1 MFISNG
7 RLPDLRSLPWAVGAR
22 FLVLTLGVAVGCGP
36 GGDPGDAPEPVPEA
50 EREPLPTWTELAGEV
65 AADRLNVILVTIDTL
80 RADRLSSYGSELVS
94 TPHMDRLAREG
105 VRFSNAATAVPFT
118 LPAHCSIMTG
128 TYPPFHGVREN
139 VGYSLDETLPTLAE
153 VLSVAGWDTA
163 GFISA
168 FVLDSRWGIGRG
180 FDRYRDDFQLDPNKP
195 SVNVGQVQHEGT
207 DTIEKALAWLDE
219 PRDAPFFLWVHLF
232 EPHDPYTPPE
242 PYRSQY
248 PDHPYDAEVAY
259 TDSLVGLLREGL
271 ESRGVLDD
279 SVFVLTSDHGEGLG
293 QHGEGFHGYFIY
305 DSTVHVPLIL
315 RLPFG
320 DFEGRVVNEAVSHV
334 DILPTVLSIVGQDV
348 PPEVQGVDLRPLIL
362 GRQPA
367 SPREVYT
374 ESYYSLY
381 HYNWAP
387 LRSIRTES
395 EKFIE
400 TTNPELYL
408 LREDADEANNVLLQ
422 ERDLARSLRER
433 LLAYSDYLKSSG
445 DRPGGRPDLDT
456 ETLAQLRALGYL
468 AGRANSGVDE
478 DDGVERTDPKE
489 RIAVHRAIMEA
500 QSFIGR
506 GDEEGAEEYLRAA
519 LELDASIVDAN
530 QMLGGIIGRRADEA
544 SRRGDA
550 AASAELNG
558 QALAL
563 YQQALALNPEHQA
576 SLLGLATSYWRLGR
590 LEEALVGFHR
600 LVELAPYESNAAIA
614 MSDIYADLDRLPDA
628 LRVVEAAAA
637 EEVAPAWIHNQHGEL
652 LALLGRSRE
661 SAVHFEKAIAKN
673 PEIGQPYFNL
683 ALTHEEAGRPQE
695 AAAAYE
701 QAILHAPYHFRAQF
715 NLGHLY
721 GRLGRPEDHLEMW
734 RTAIRSNPE
743 FVLGYYHLAKLHMDR
758 GDDLD
763 RAELLVREGL
773 RRDPEGVFGPFGY
786 FVLADIL
793 NRKGRLP
800 EAREAVENGRRLQA
814 RG

>member
-1 MFISNG
+1 MNG
-7 RLPDLRSLPWAVGAR
+7 VRALAAALALGLPLACAPRD
-22 FLVLTLGVAVGCGP
+22 GP
-36 GGDPGDAPEPVPEA
+36 REAQEPVSEV
-50 EREPLPTWTELAGEV
+50 EQESLPTWRELAGDV
-65 AADRLNVILVTIDTL
+65 RTSGLNVILVTIDTL
-80 RADRLSSYGSELVS
+80 RADRLSSYGSEEVS

-105 VRFSNAATAVPFT
+105 VRFANAATAVPFT

-128 TYPPFHGVREN
+128 TYPPYHGVREN

-153 VLSVAGWDTA
+153 ELSAAGRETA
-163 GFISA
+163 GFVSA

-180 FDRYRDDFQLDPNKP
+180 FDRYRDDFQLDPRKP
-195 SVNVGQVQHEGT
+195 SVNIGQVQHEGP
-207 DTIEKALAWLDE
+207 DTIEHALAWLDE
-219 PRDAPFFLWVHLF
+219 PRDSPFFLWVHLF

-242 PYRSQY
+242 PFRSQY
-248 PDHPYDAEVAY
+248 PDRPYDAEVAY

-293 QHGEGFHGYFIY
+293 QHGEGFHGYYIY

-320 DFEGRVVNEAVSHV
+320 DFEGRVVDEAVSHV

-348 PPEVQGVDLRPLIL
+348 PSEVQGVDLLPLL
-362 GRQPA
+362 LDREPA
-367 SPREVYT
+367 SSREVYT

-408 LREDADEANNVLLQ
+408 LLDDADEESNVILQ
-422 ERDLARSLRER
+422 NRELARSLRNR
-433 LLAYSDYLKSSG
+433 LLAYSRYLRSSG

-468 AGRANSGVDE
+468 AGRVTAAVDE

-500 QSFIGR
+500 QSLIGK

-519 LELDASIVDAN
+519 LNLDASIVDAN

-544 SRRGDA
+544 SRRGDEA
-550 AASAELNG
+550 DSAELNG
-558 QALAL
+558 QALEL

-637 EEVAPAWIHNQHGEL
+637 EDVAPAWIHNQHGEL

-683 ALTHEEAGRPQE
+683 ALTHEEAGRPRE

-701 QAILHAPYHFRAQF
+701 QAIERAPYHYRAQF

-734 RTAIRSNPE
+734 RAAIRSNPE

-773 RRDPEGVFGPFGY
+773 RRDPEGGFGPLGY

>member
-1 MFISNG
+1 M
-7 RLPDLRSLPWAVGAR
+7 RSLPTVVGSR
-22 FLVLTLGVAVGCGP
+22 FLAISLAVLAGCA
-36 GGDPGDAPEPVPEA
+36 PGDEPRDTPEPVPEV
-50 EREPLPTWTELAGEV
+50 ERAPLPTWEELAGDIETNG
-65 AADRLNVILVTIDTL
+65 LNVVLVTIDTL
-80 RADRLSSYGSELVS
+80 RADRLSSYGSEQVS

-118 LPAHCSIMTG
+118 LPAHSSIMTG

-139 VGYSLDETLPTLAE
+139 VGYSLDESLPTLAE
-153 VLSVAGWDTA
+153 ELSAAGWATA
-163 GFISA
+163 GFVSA

-180 FDRYRDDFQLDPNKP
+180 FDHYRDDFQLDPNKP
-195 SVNVGQVQHEGT
+195 SVNVGQVQHEGS
-207 DTIEKALAWLDE
+207 DTIEHALAWLDE

-248 PDHPYDAEVAY
+248 PDRPYDAEVAY

-271 ESRGVLDD
+271 ESRGLFDD

-305 DSTVHVPLIL
+305 DSTVRVPLIL

-320 DFEGRVVNEAVSHV
+320 DFEGRVVDEAISHV
-334 DILPTVLSIVGQDV
+334 DILPTVLSIAGRDV
-348 PPEVQGVDLRPLIL
+348 PVEVQGIDLLPLIL
-362 GRQPA
+362 GREPA
-367 SPREVYT
+367 AAREVYT

-408 LREDADEANNVLLQ
+408 LREDADEASNVLLQ
-422 ERDLARSLRER
+422 NRDLARALRDR
-433 LLAYSDYLKSSG
+433 LLAYSRDLKSSG

-468 AGRANSGVDE
+468 AGRATGGVDE

-519 LELDASIVDAN
+519 LDLDDNIVDAN
-530 QMLGGIIGRRADEA
+530 QMLGGIIGRRADLA
-544 SRRGDA
+544 ARGGDA
-550 AASAELNG
+550 AEATELEQ
-558 QALAL
+558 QALEL
-563 YQQALALNPEHQA
+563 YQRALALNPEHQA

-600 LVELAPYESNAAIA
+600 LLELAPYESNAAIA
-614 MSDIYADLDRLPDA
+614 MSDIYADLDRLPEA

-661 SAVHFEKAIAKN
+661 SAVHFERAIAKN

-683 ALTHEEAGRPQE
+683 ALTHEEAGRPE
-695 AAAAYE
+695 DAAAAYE
-701 QAILHAPYHFRAQF
+701 QAIRHAPYHFRAQF

-743 FVLGYYHLAKLHMDR
+743 FVLGYHHLAKLHMDR
-758 GDDLD
+758 GDDLG

-773 RRDPEGVFGPFGY
+773 RRDPEGASGPFGY

-793 NRKGRLP
+793 NRQGRLG
-800 EAREAVENGRRLQA
+800 EAREAVESGRRLQA

>member
-1 MFISNG
+1 M
-7 RLPDLRSLPWAVGAR
+7 RSSPSATGSGLLGLLLGA
-22 FLVLTLGVAVGCGP
+22 LVGCA
-36 GGDPGDAPEPVPEA
+36 PGDEPGAAPAPLPEV
-50 EREPLPTWTELAGEV
+50 EREPPPTWKELAGGV
-65 AADRLNVILVTIDTL
+65 QTSRLNVVLVTIDTL
-80 RADRLSSYGSELVS
+80 RADRLSSYGSEQVS

-128 TYPPFHGVREN
+128 TYPPYHGVREN
-139 VGYSLDETLPTLAE
+139 VGYSLDETIPTLAE
-153 VLSVAGWDTA
+153 ELSDAGWETA
-163 GFISA
+163 GFVSA

-180 FDRYRDDFQLDPNKP
+180 FDHYRDDFQLDPNKP
-195 SVNVGQVQHEGT
+195 SVNIGQVQHAGP
-207 DTIEKALAWLDE
+207 DTIEKALAWLDQ
-219 PRDAPFFLWVHLF
+219 PREAPFFLWVHLF
-232 EPHDPYTPPE
+232 EPHDPYEPPE
-242 PYRSQY
+242 PFRSRY
-248 PDHPYDAEVAY
+248 ANSPYDGEVAY
-259 TDSLVGLLREGL
+259 ADSLVGVLREGL
-271 ESRGVLDD
+271 ESRGVLED

-320 DFEGRVVNEAVSHV
+320 DFAERVVDEPVSHV
-334 DILPTVLSIVGQDV
+334 DILPTLLSIVGREI
-348 PPEVQGVDLRPLIL
+348 PPEVQGVDLLPVIL
-362 GRQPA
+362 DRESGTQ
-367 SPREVYT
+367 REVYT

-387 LRSIRTES
+387 LRSIRTDS

-408 LREDADEANNVLLQ
+408 LREDADEASNVILQ
-422 ERDLARSLRER
+422 NRDLARSLRDR
-433 LLAYSDYLKSSG
+433 LLAYSSG
-445 DRPGGRPDLDT
+445 LRPSGGRTGGKPDLDT

-468 AGRANSGVDE
+468 AGRTSGGVDE
-478 DDGVERTDPKE
+478 DDGVERTDPKD

-500 QSFIGR
+500 QSYIGR

-519 LELDASIVDAN
+519 LALDGGIVDAN
-530 QMLGGIIGRRADEA
+530 QMLGGIVGRRADEA
-544 SRRGDA
+544 SRHGDVA
-550 AASAELNG
+550 AAEQLNR

-614 MSDIYADLDRLPDA
+614 MSDIYADLNRLPDA

-661 SAVHFEKAIAKN
+661 SAAHFRKAIARN

-683 ALTHEEAGRPQE
+683 ALTHEEAGRSDE
-695 AAAAYE
+695 AMAAYE
-701 QAILHAPYHFRAQF
+701 EAIRHAPYHYRAQF

-734 RTAIRSNPE
+734 RAAIRSNPE
-743 FVLGYYHLAKLHMDR
+743 FVLGYHHLAKLHMDR

-773 RRDPEGVFGPFGY
+773 RLDPDGTFGPFGY

-814 RG
+814 RGQE

>member
-1 MFISNG
+1 M
-7 RLPDLRSLPWAVGAR
+7 RSLPTVVGSR
-22 FLVLTLGVAVGCGP
+22 FLAISLAVLAGCALGDEP
-36 GGDPGDAPEPVPEA
+36 RDAPEPVPEV
-50 EREPLPTWTELAGEV
+50 EREPLPTWEELAGGIETNG
-65 AADRLNVILVTIDTL
+65 LNVVLVTIDTL
-80 RADRLSSYGSELVS
+80 RADRLSSYGSEQVS

-118 LPAHCSIMTG
+118 LPAHSSIMTG

-139 VGYSLDETLPTLAE
+139 VGYSLDESLPTLAE
-153 VLSVAGWDTA
+153 ELSAAGWATA
-163 GFISA
+163 GFVSA

-180 FDRYRDDFQLDPNKP
+180 FDHYRDDFQLDPNKP
-195 SVNVGQVQHEGT
+195 SVNVGQVQHEGP
-207 DTIEKALAWLDE
+207 DTIEHALAWLDE

-248 PDHPYDAEVAY
+248 PDRPYDAEVAY

-315 RLPFG
+315 RLPSG
-320 DFEGRVVNEAVSHV
+320 DFEGRVVDEAVSHV
-334 DILPTVLSIVGQDV
+334 DILPTVLSIAGRNV
-348 PPEVQGVDLRPLIL
+348 PVDVQGIDLLPLIL
-362 GRQPA
+362 GREPA
-367 SPREVYT
+367 AAREVYT

-408 LREDADEANNVLLQ
+408 LREDADEASNVLLQ
-422 ERDLARSLRER
+422 NRDLARALRDR
-433 LLAYSDYLKSSG
+433 LLAYSRDLKSSG

-468 AGRANSGVDE
+468 AGRATGGVDE

-519 LELDASIVDAN
+519 LDLDDNIVDAN
-530 QMLGGIIGRRADEA
+530 QMLGGIIGRRADLA
-544 SRRGDA
+544 ARGGDA
-550 AASAELNG
+550 AEATELEQ
-558 QALAL
+558 QALEL
-563 YQQALALNPEHQA
+563 YQRALALNPEHQA
-576 SLLGLATSYWRLGR
+576 SLLGLATSYWRLGH

-600 LVELAPYESNAAIA
+600 LLELAPYESNAAIA
-614 MSDIYADLDRLPDA
+614 MSDIYADLDRLPEA

-683 ALTHEEAGRPQE
+683 ALTHEEAGRPEE
-695 AAAAYE
+695 AIVAYE
-701 QAILHAPYHFRAQF
+701 QAIRHAPYHFRAQF

-721 GRLGRPEDHLEMW
+721 GRLGRPEDHMEMW

-758 GDDLD
+758 GDDLG

-773 RRDPEGVFGPFGY
+773 RRDPEGASGPFGY

-793 NRKGRLP
+793 NRQGRLG
-800 EAREAVENGRRLQA
+800 EAREAVESGRRLQA

>member
-1 MFISNG
+1 VTTGG
-7 RLPDLRSLPWAVGAR
+7 RRLAAILALGLP
-22 FLVLTLGVAVGCGP
+22 LGC
-36 GGDPGDAPEPVPEA
+36 APETDPEPRPRPVPE
-50 EREPLPTWTELAGEV
+50 PTPTWEELAGNV
-65 AADRLNVILVTIDTL
+65 ATNRLNVVLVTIDTL
-80 RADRLSSYGSELVS
+80 RADRLSSYGSEQVS

-105 VRFSNAATAVPFT
+105 LRFSNAATAVPFT
-118 LPAHCSIMTG
+118 LPAHSSIMTG
-128 TYPPFHGVREN
+128 TYPPLHGVREN

-153 VLSVAGWDTA
+153 ELSAGGWDTA
-163 GFISA
+163 GFVSA

-180 FDRYRDDFQLDPNKP
+180 FDRYRDDFQLDPNRP
-195 SVNVGQVQHEGT
+195 SVNVGQVQHEGP
-207 DTIEKALAWLDE
+207 DTIEHALAWLDE
-219 PRDAPFFLWVHLF
+219 PRDGPFFLWVHLF
-232 EPHDPYTPPE
+232 EPHDPYEAPE
-242 PYRSQY
+242 PYRSRY
-248 PDHPYDAEVAY
+248 PDRPYDAEVAY
-259 TDSLVGLLREGL
+259 ADSLIGLLREGL

-293 QHGEGFHGYFIY
+293 QHSEGFHGYFIY
-305 DSTVHVPLIL
+305 DSTVHVPLVL

-320 DFEGRVVNEAVSHV
+320 DFEGRVVDEAVSHV
-334 DILPTVLSIVGQDV
+334 DILPTVLGVVGRQV
-348 PPEVQGVDLRPLIL
+348 PSQVQGIDLLPLIL
-362 GRQPA
+362 GREPE

-408 LREDADEANNVLLQ
+408 LREDAGEESNALRQN
-422 ERDLARSLRER
+422 RDLARSLRDR
-433 LLAYSDYLKSSG
+433 LLAYSRHLKSSG
-445 DRPGGRPDLDT
+445 ERPGGRPDLDT

-468 AGRANSGVDE
+468 AGRTSGEVDE
-478 DDGVERTDPKE
+478 DDGVERTDPKD

-530 QMLGGIIGRRADEA
+530 QMLGGIVGRRADEA
-544 SRRGDA
+544 SRNGDD

-558 QALAL
+558 QALEL
-563 YQQALALNPEHQA
+563 YQRALALNPEHQA

-614 MSDIYADLDRLPDA
+614 MSDIYASLDRLPDA

-637 EEVAPAWIHNQHGEL
+637 DELAPAWIHNQHGEL

-661 SAVHFEKAIAKN
+661 SAVHFERAIAKN

-683 ALTHEEAGRPQE
+683 ALTHEEAGRSE
-695 AAAAYE
+695 DAVAAYE
-701 QAILHAPYHFRAQF
+701 QAIENAPYHYRAQF

-721 GRLGRPEDHLEMW
+721 GRLGQPEDHLEMW

-743 FVLGYYHLAKLHMDR
+743 FVLGYHHLGKLHMDR
-758 GDDLD
+758 GDDLG

-773 RRDPEGVFGPFGY
+773 RRDPEGAFGPFGY

-793 NRKGRLP
+793 NRQGRLG

-814 RG
+814 RR

>member
-1 MFISNG
+1 M
-7 RLPDLRSLPWAVGAR
+7 RSLPTVVGSR
-22 FLVLTLGVAVGCGP
+22 FLAISLAVLAGCAP
-36 GGDPGDAPEPVPEA
+36 GDQPRDAPEPVPEV
-50 EREPLPTWTELAGEV
+50 EREPLPTWEELAGGIETNG
-65 AADRLNVILVTIDTL
+65 LNVVLVTIDTL
-80 RADRLSSYGSELVS
+80 RADRLSSYGSEQVS

-118 LPAHCSIMTG
+118 LPAHSSIMTG
-128 TYPPFHGVREN
+128 AYPPFHGVREN
-139 VGYSLDETLPTLAE
+139 VGYSLDESLPTLAE
-153 VLSVAGWDTA
+153 GLSAAGWATA
-163 GFISA
+163 GFVSA

-180 FDRYRDDFQLDPNKP
+180 FDHYRDDFQLDPNKP
-195 SVNVGQVQHEGT
+195 SVNVGQVQHEGP
-207 DTIEKALAWLDE
+207 DTIEHALAWLDE

-248 PDHPYDAEVAY
+248 PDRPYDAEVAY

-320 DFEGRVVNEAVSHV
+320 DFEGRVVDEAVSHV
-334 DILPTVLSIVGQDV
+334 DILPTVLSIAGRDV
-348 PPEVQGVDLRPLIL
+348 PVDVQGIDLLPLIL
-362 GRQPA
+362 GREPA
-367 SPREVYT
+367 AAREVYT

-408 LREDADEANNVLLQ
+408 LREDADEESNVLLQ
-422 ERDLARSLRER
+422 NRDLARALRDR
-433 LLAYSDYLKSSG
+433 LLAYSRDLKSSG

-468 AGRANSGVDE
+468 AGRTTGGVDE

-506 GDEEGAEEYLRAA
+506 GDEEEAEEYLRAA
-519 LELDASIVDAN
+519 LDLDDNIVDAN
-530 QMLGGIIGRRADEA
+530 QMLGGIIGRRADIA
-544 SRRGDA
+544 ARGGDA
-550 AASAELNG
+550 AEATELEQ
-558 QALAL
+558 QALEL
-563 YQQALALNPEHQA
+563 YQRALALNPEHQA

-600 LVELAPYESNAAIA
+600 LLELAPYESNAAIA
-614 MSDIYADLDRLPDA
+614 MSDIYADLDRLPEA

-661 SAVHFEKAIAKN
+661 SAVHFERAIAKN

-683 ALTHEEAGRPQE
+683 ALTHEEAGRPE
-695 AAAAYE
+695 DAAAAYE
-701 QAILHAPYHFRAQF
+701 QAIRHAPYHFRAQF

-758 GDDLD
+758 GDDLG

-773 RRDPEGVFGPFGY
+773 RRDPEGASGPFGY

-793 NRKGRLP
+793 NRQGRLG

>member
-1 MFISNG
+1 MNG
-7 RLPDLRSLPWAVGAR
+7 LRALAAALALGLPLACA
-22 FLVLTLGVAVGCGP
+22 P
-36 GGDPGDAPEPVPEA
+36 GEEPREAPAPASEVD
-50 EREPLPTWTELAGEV
+50 REPLPTWTELAGEV

-80 RADRLSSYGSELVS
+80 RADRLSSYGSEQVS

-118 LPAHCSIMTG
+118 LPAHSSIMTG

-153 VLSVAGWDTA
+153 ELSAAGRATA
-163 GFISA
+163 GFVSA

-180 FDRYRDDFQLDPNKP
+180 FDRYRDDFQLDPRKP
-195 SVNVGQVQHEGT
+195 SVNVGQVQHEGP
-207 DTIEKALAWLDE
+207 DTIEHALTWLDE

-242 PYRSQY
+242 PYRSRY
-248 PDHPYDAEVAY
+248 PGRPYDAEVAY

-320 DFEGRVVNEAVSHV
+320 DFEGRVVDEAVSHV
-334 DILPTVLSIVGQDV
+334 DILPTVLSIVGRDV
-348 PPEVQGVDLRPLIL
+348 PPEVQGVDLLPLIL
-362 GRQPA
+362 GREPA

-408 LREDADEANNVLLQ
+408 LLDDADEESNVILQ
-422 ERDLARSLRER
+422 NRDLARSLRDR
-433 LLAYSDYLKSSG
+433 LLAYSRQLKSSG
-445 DRPGGRPDLDT
+445 ERPGGRPDLDT

-468 AGRANSGVDE
+468 AGRVTAAVDE

-500 QSFIGR
+500 QSLIGK

-530 QMLGGIIGRRADEA
+530 QMLGGIVGRRADEA
-544 SRRGDA
+544 SRRGDE

-558 QALAL
+558 QALEL
-563 YQQALALNPEHQA
+563 YQRALALNPEHQA

-614 MSDIYADLDRLPDA
+614 MSDIYADLDRLPEA

-652 LALLGRSRE
+652 LALLGRSRD

-683 ALTHEEAGRPQE
+683 ALTHEEAGRAQE

-701 QAILHAPYHFRAQF
+701 QAIRHAPYHYRAQF

-734 RTAIRSNPE
+734 RAAIRSNPE

-773 RRDPEGVFGPFGY
+773 RRDPEGASGPFGY

-800 EAREAVENGRRLQA
+800 EAREAVESGRRLQA

>member
-1 MFISNG
+1 MTRG
-7 RLPDLRSLPWAVGAR
+7 RGPAAVLA
-22 FLVLTLGVAVGCGP
+22 LGLLVGCAQ
-36 GGDPGDAPEPVPEA
+36 GGEPRPTPAPDQVP
-50 EREPLPTWTELAGEV
+50 EPLPTWGELAGEG
-65 AADRLNVILVTIDTL
+65 ATDRLNVILVTIDTL
-80 RADRLSSYGSELVS
+80 RADRLSSYGSEQVS
-94 TPHMDRLAREG
+94 TPHIDRLAREG
-105 VRFSNAATAVPFT
+105 VRFSNAATTVPFT
-118 LPAHCSIMTG
+118 LPAHSSIMTG

-153 VLSVAGWDTA
+153 ELSAAGWATA
-163 GFISA
+163 GFVSA

-180 FDRYRDDFQLDPNKP
+180 FDRYRDDFQLDPTKP
-195 SVNVGQVQHEGT
+195 SVNVGQVQHDGR
-207 DTIEKALAWLDE
+207 DTIEEALDWLDE
-219 PRDAPFFLWVHLF
+219 PRDQPFFLWVHLF

-248 PDHPYDAEVAY
+248 PDRPYDAEVAY
-259 TDSLVGLLREGL
+259 TDSLIGLLREGL
-271 ESRGVLDD
+271 ESRGVLDE
-279 SVFVLTSDHGEGLG
+279 SVFLLTSDHGEGLG

-305 DSTVHVPLIL
+305 DSTVRVPLIL

-320 DFEGRVVNEAVSHV
+320 DFEGRVVGEAVSHV
-334 DILPTVLSIVGQDV
+334 DILPTVLSIVSREV
-348 PPEVQGVDLRPLIL
+348 PAEVQGIDLKPLIL
-362 GRQPA
+362 GREPA
-367 SPREVYT
+367 SSREVYT

-387 LRSIRTES
+387 LRSIRTRS

-408 LREDADEANNVLLQ
+408 LREDADEASNALLQ
-422 ERDLARSLRER
+422 NRDLARSLRDR
-433 LLAYSDYLKSSG
+433 LLAYSRSLKSSG

-468 AGRANSGVDE
+468 AGRASSGADE

-500 QSFIGR
+500 QSLIGR
-506 GDEEGAEEYLRAA
+506 GDEDGAEEYLRAA
-519 LELDASIVDAN
+519 LALDAGIVDAN

-544 SRRGDA
+544 SRRGEA
-550 AASAELNG
+550 AASTELNG
-558 QALAL
+558 QTLEF
-563 YQQALALNPEHQA
+563 YQRALALNPEHQA

-590 LEEALVGFHR
+590 LEEALVGFQR

-614 MSDIYADLDRLPDA
+614 MSDIYAELDRLPEA

-637 EEVAPAWIHNQHGEL
+637 EELAPAWIHNQHGEL

-661 SAVHFEKAIAKN
+661 SAVHFQKAIAKN
-673 PEIGQPYFNL
+673 PEIGQAHFNL
-683 ALTHEEAGRPQE
+683 ALAHDEASRIEEAIT
-695 AAAAYE
+695 AYE
-701 QAILHAPYHFRAQF
+701 QAIEHAPFHFRAQF
-715 NLGHLY
+715 NLGRLY
-721 GRLGRPEDHLEMW
+721 GQLGRPEEHLEMW
-734 RTAIRSNPE
+734 RAAIRSNPE

-763 RAELLVREGL
+763 RAELLAREGL
-773 RRDPEGVFGPFGY
+773 RRDPEGAFGPYGY

-793 NRKGRLP
+793 NRMGRLG
-800 EAREAVENGRRLQA
+800 EATEAVESGRRLQR

>member
-1 MFISNG
+1 M
-7 RLPDLRSLPWAVGAR
+7 RSLPTVVGSRLLALSLAVLA
-22 FLVLTLGVAVGCGP
+22 GCA
-36 GGDPGDAPEPVPEA
+36 PGDEPGDTPEPVPEV
-50 EREPLPTWTELAGEV
+50 EREPLPTWEDLAGDIETN
-65 AADRLNVILVTIDTL
+65 RLNVVLVTIDTL
-80 RADRLSSYGSELVS
+80 RADRLSSYGSEEVS

-118 LPAHCSIMTG
+118 LPAHSSIMTG

-139 VGYSLDETLPTLAE
+139 VGYSLDESLPTLAE
-153 VLSVAGWDTA
+153 ELSAGGWATA
-163 GFISA
+163 GFVSA

-180 FDRYRDDFQLDPNKP
+180 FDHYRDDFQLDPNKP
-195 SVNVGQVQHEGT
+195 SVNVGQVQHEGP
-207 DTIEKALAWLDE
+207 DTIEHALAWLDE
-219 PRDAPFFLWVHLF
+219 PRDVPFFLWVHLF

-248 PDHPYDAEVAY
+248 PDRPYDAEVAY
-259 TDSLVGLLREGL
+259 TDSLIGVLREGL
-271 ESRGVLDD
+271 ESRGVFDD

-315 RLPFG
+315 RMPFG
-320 DFEGRVVNEAVSHV
+320 GLEGRVVDEAVSHV
-334 DILPTVLSIVGQDV
+334 DLLPTVLSIAGRDV
-348 PPEVQGVDLRPLIL
+348 PADVQGIDLLPLIL
-362 GRQPA
+362 GREPA
-367 SPREVYT
+367 AVREVYT

-408 LREDADEANNVLLQ
+408 LRDDADEASNVLLQ
-422 ERDLARSLRER
+422 NRDLARTLRDR
-433 LLAYSDYLKSSG
+433 LLAYSRDLKSSG
-445 DRPGGRPDLDT
+445 DRFGGRPDLDT

-468 AGRANSGVDE
+468 AGRATGGVDE

-519 LELDASIVDAN
+519 LALDASIVDAN
-530 QMLGGIIGRRADEA
+530 QMLGGVVGRRADEA

-558 QALAL
+558 QALEL
-563 YQQALALNPEHQA
+563 YQRALALNPEHQA

-614 MSDIYADLDRLPDA
+614 MSDIYAELDRLPDA

-637 EEVAPAWIHNQHGEL
+637 DELAPAWIHNQHGEL

-661 SAVHFEKAIAKN
+661 SADHFEKAIAKN

-683 ALTHEEAGRPQE
+683 ALTHEQAGRPEE
-695 AAAAYE
+695 AMAAYE
-701 QAILHAPYHFRAQF
+701 QAIRHAPYHFRAQF

-721 GRLGRPEDHLEMW
+721 GRLGRPKDHLEMW

-758 GDDLD
+758 GDDLG

-773 RRDPEGVFGPFGY
+773 RRDPEGAFGPFGY

-793 NRKGRLP
+793 NRQGRLG
-800 EAREAVENGRRLQA
+800 EAREAVESGRRLQA

>member
-1 MFISNG
+1 MTGG
-7 RLPDLRSLPWAVGAR
+7 RGLAAVLSLG
-22 FLVLTLGVAVGCGP
+22 LLVGCA
-36 GGDPGDAPEPVPEA
+36 PGDETRDSPQAAPEVEP
-50 EREPLPTWTELAGEV
+50 EPLPTWQELSGDV
-65 AADRLNVILVTIDTL
+65 ALDRLNVILVTIDTL
-80 RADRLSSYGSELVS
+80 RADRLSSYGSEQVS
-94 TPHMDRLAREG
+94 TPHIDRLAREG
-105 VRFSNAATAVPFT
+105 VRFSNAATTVPFT

-128 TYPPFHGVREN
+128 TYPPYHGVREN
-139 VGYSLDETLPTLAE
+139 VGYSLDETIPTLAG
-153 VLSVAGWDTA
+153 VLSSAGWDTA
-163 GFISA
+163 GFVSA

-180 FDRYRDDFQLDPNKP
+180 FDHYRDDFQLDPNKP
-195 SVNVGQVQHEGT
+195 SVNVGQVQHEGP
-207 DTIEKALAWLDE
+207 DTIEKAFAWLDE

-232 EPHDPYTPPE
+232 EPHDPYRPPE

-248 PDHPYDAEVAY
+248 PDRPYDAEVAY
-259 TDSLVGLLREGL
+259 ADSLVGVLREGL
-271 ESRGVLDD
+271 ESRGVLDE
-279 SVFVLTSDHGEGLG
+279 SVLVLTADHGEGLG

-305 DSTVHVPLIL
+305 DTTVRVPLIL

-320 DFEGRVVNEAVSHV
+320 DFEGRVVGEAASHV
-334 DILPTVLSIVGQDV
+334 DILPTVLSIVDQEV
-348 PPEVQGVDLRPLIL
+348 PSQAQGIDLKPLIL
-362 GRQPA
+362 GREPA
-367 SPREVYT
+367 SSREVYT

-387 LRSIRTES
+387 LRSIRTRS
-395 EKFIE
+395 EKFID

-408 LREDADEANNVLLQ
+408 LQEDAYEASNVVL
-422 ERDLARSLRER
+422 ENRDLARSLRDR
-433 LLAYSDYLKSSG
+433 LVGYSRSLTPSG
-445 DRPGGRPDLDT
+445 NRPGGRPDLDT

-468 AGRANSGVDE
+468 AGRATSGVDE

-500 QSFIGR
+500 QSLIGR

-519 LELDASIVDAN
+519 LALDDNIVDAN
-530 QMLGGIIGRRADEA
+530 QMLGGIIGRRADIA
-544 SRRGDA
+544 ARSGDA
-550 AASAELNG
+550 AAAEELHR
-558 QALAL
+558 QTLEL

-590 LEEALVGFHR
+590 LDEALVGFHR

-628 LRVVEAAAA
+628 LRVVESAAA
-637 EEVAPAWIHNQHGEL
+637 EELAPAWIHNQHGEL

-673 PEIGQPYFNL
+673 PEIGQAHFNL
-683 ALTHEEAGRPQE
+683 ALAHEEGSRIQE
-695 AAAAYE
+695 AITAYE
-701 QAILHAPYHFRAQF
+701 QAIEHAPYHFRAQF
-715 NLGHLY
+715 NLGRLY

-734 RTAIRSNPE
+734 RAAIRSNPE

-773 RRDPEGVFGPFGY
+773 RRDPDGAFGPFGY